1 MGHSGRRHNSAA
13 IKGIRMTNYVVVIA
27 CGEKDID
34 FIMEAEAK
42 PTFNQVV
49 DFVMHTPEISS
60 QLGGAGLHSFSVVSV
75 EEK

>member
-1 MGHSGRRHNSAA
+1 
-13 IKGIRMTNYVVVIA
+13 MTNYVVVIA
-27 CGEKDID
+27 SGEKHIE
-34 FIMEAEAK
+34 FIMEATEQ
-42 PTFNQVV
+42 PEFNQVV